1 MEAALVRWAMSEE
14 LVTVMLFTITLVEGG
29 TVGSGG
35 TKAACE
41 LEVQVV
47 TAGAV
52 ADVVVDTGSLVYDV
66 SFSPQEELTSV
77 KSVMAKETCAVKEQ
91 TFSDLATK
99 NSTWPQKQKE
109 SALELVAER
118 ARRRGMNY

>member
-1 MEAALVRWAMSEE
+1 MVEAALVRWAMSEE

-41 LEVQVV
+41 LDVVQVV
-47 TAGAV
+47 TAAG
-52 ADVVVDTGSLVYDV
+52 VVVVADTGSLVYDV

-91 TFSDLATK
+91 TFSV
-99 NSTWPQKQKE
+99 TWLQKI
-109 SALELVAER
+109 ALGLKS
-118 ARRRGMNY
+118 RRKVLSS

>member
-47 TAGAV
+47 TAAAV
-52 ADVVVDTGSLVYDV
+52 TDVVVDTGSLVYDV

-91 TFSDLATK
+91 TFSV
-99 NSTWPQKQKE
+99 TWLQKI
-109 SALELVAER
+109 ALGLKS
-118 ARRRGMNY
+118 RRKVLSS

>member
-41 LEVQVV
+41 LLEVV
-47 TAGAV
+47 TAAAV
-52 ADVVVDTGSLVYDV
+52 ADVVVVAADTGSLVYDV

-91 TFSDLATK
+91 TFSV
-99 NSTWPQKQKE
+99 TWLQKI
-109 SALELVAER
+109 ALGLKS
-118 ARRRGMNY
+118 RRKVLSS

>member
-1 MEAALVRWAMSEE
+1 MVEAALVRWAMSEE

-41 LEVQVV
+41 LDVVQVV
-47 TAGAV
+47 TAAAG
-52 ADVVVDTGSLVYDV
+52 ADVVVFQDTGSLVYDV

-91 TFSDLATK
+91 TFSSDLATK

-109 SALELVAER
+109 SAFKLRELGGA
-118 ARRRGMNY
+118 

>member
-1 MEAALVRWAMSEE
+1 MVEAALVRWAMSEE

-41 LEVQVV
+41 LDVVQVV
-47 TAGAV
+47 TAAG
-52 ADVVVDTGSLVYDV
+52 VVVVADTGSLVYDV

-109 SALELVAER
+109 SAFKLRELGGA
-118 ARRRGMNY
+118 

>member
-1 MEAALVRWAMSEE
+1 MVEAALVRWAMSEE

-41 LEVQVV
+41 LEVVQVV
-47 TAGAV
+47 TAAGV
-52 ADVVVDTGSLVYDV
+52 VVVVDTGSLVYDV

-91 TFSDLATK
+91 TFSV
-99 NSTWPQKQKE
+99 TWLQKI
-109 SALELVAER
+109 ALGLKS
-118 ARRRGMNY
+118 RRKVLSS

>member
-47 TAGAV
+47 TAAAV
-52 ADVVVDTGSLVYDV
+52 ADVVVVAEDTGSLVYDV

-109 SALELVAER
+109 SAFKLREW
-118 ARRRGMNY
+118 RGMNY

>member
-41 LEVQVV
+41 LLEVQVV
-47 TAGAV
+47 TAAAG
-52 ADVVVDTGSLVYDV
+52 ADVVVFADTGSLVYDV

-118 ARRRGMNY
+118 ES

>member
-41 LEVQVV
+41 LLEVQVV
-47 TAGAV
+47 TAPAA
-52 ADVVVDTGSLVYDV
+52 ADVVVVADTGSLVYDV

-91 TFSDLATK
+91 TFSV
-99 NSTWPQKQKE
+99 TWLQKI
-109 SALELVAER
+109 ALGLKS
-118 ARRRGMNY
+118 RRKVLSS

>member
-1 MEAALVRWAMSEE
+1 MVEAALVRWAMSEE

-41 LEVQVV
+41 LDVVQVV
-47 TAGAV
+47 TAAG
-52 ADVVVDTGSLVYDV
+52 VVVVADTGSLVYDV

-109 SALELVAER
+109 SAL
-118 ARRRGMNY
+118 

>member
-1 MEAALVRWAMSEE
+1 MVEAALVRWAMSEE

-47 TAGAV
+47 TAAAG
-52 ADVVVDTGSLVYDV
+52 VVVVADTGSLVYDV

-109 SALELVAER
+109 SAFKLRELGGA
-118 ARRRGMNY
+118 

>member
-41 LEVQVV
+41 LDVVQVV
-47 TAGAV
+47 TAAG
-52 ADVVVDTGSLVYDV
+52 VVVVADTGSLVYDV

-91 TFSDLATK
+91 TFSV
-99 NSTWPQKQKE
+99 TWLQKI
-109 SALELVAER
+109 ALGLKS
-118 ARRRGMNY
+118 RRKVLSS